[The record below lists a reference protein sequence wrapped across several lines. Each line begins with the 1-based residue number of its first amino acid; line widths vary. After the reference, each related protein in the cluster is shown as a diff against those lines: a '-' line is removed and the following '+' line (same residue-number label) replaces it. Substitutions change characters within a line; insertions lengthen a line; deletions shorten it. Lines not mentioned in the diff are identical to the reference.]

1 MKAMNGREKLDPSPF
16 LCFCFVVVCVY
27 REDERSKE

>member
-1 MKAMNGREKLDPSPF
+1 MNGHERLDPSPF
-16 LCFCFVVVCVY
+16 LCLCFVVVVVVCVY